1 MSDSERP
8 LLECFFDFSS
18 PFAYLGATQAQAV
31 ADRAGAELRWKPML
45 LGGVFRA
52 IGGEMVPLQSFT
64 AVKQRYVSL
73 ELHRW
78 AEHWGVPF
86 AFASRF
92 PMNTVKSQRI
102 VCQLD
107 QGQRGPFVARTFAAF
122 WVDDLDISDDGVL
135 AGILDELGLPASL
148 LARTKEQSVKDL
160 LRASTEEAVER
171 GVFGAPTWFVNGEL
185 MFWGQDRLDFVEKAL
200 RGWIPEVG

>member
-1 MSDSERP
+1 MSDRP

-18 PFAYLGATQAQAV
+18 PFAYLGASQAQAV
-31 ADRAGAELRWKPML
+31 ADRTGAELRWRPML

-52 IGGEMVPLQSFT
+52 IGGEMVPLKSFT

-86 AFASRF
+86 QFASRF

-102 VCQLD
+102 VCQLEPA
-107 QGQRGPFVARTFAAF
+107 QRGGFVARTFAAF
-122 WVDDLDISDDGVL
+122 WAEDLDISDDGVL
-135 AGILDELGLPASL
+135 TSILQDLGLPVDL
-148 LARTKEQSVKDL
+148 LAGTQDQSVKDM
-160 LRASTEEAVER
+160 LRASTDEAVER
-171 GVFGAPTWFVNGEL
+171 GVFGAPTWFVNGAL

-200 RGWIPEVG
+200 CGWTPRAG

>member
-1 MSDSERP
+1 MSERA

-31 ADRAGAELRWKPML
+31 ADRAGAELRWRPML

-52 IGGEMVPLQSFT
+52 IGGDMVPLNSFT
-64 AVKQRYVSL
+64 PVKQRYVSL

-86 AFASRF
+86 RFASRF
-92 PMNTVKSQRI
+92 PMNTVKAQRI
-102 VCQLD
+102 VCQLEPE
-107 QGQRGPFVARTFAAF
+107 QCGAFVLRTFAAF
-122 WVDDLDISDDGVL
+122 WAEDLDISADEVL
-135 AGILDELGLPASL
+135 AAILDELGLPASL
-148 LARTKEQSVKDL
+148 LVATQEQRVKDL
-160 LRASTEEAVER
+160 LRASTDEAVQR

-185 MFWGQDRLDFVEKAL
+185 MFWGQDRLDFVDQAL
-200 RGWIPEVG
+200 RGWTPQAG